1 MTSNWIDF
9 KELRSKLK
17 FIDVLNFY
25 KVEVKVKGDRAS
37 CICPLPG
44 HSVKEGK
51 RRASFSCH
59 LQKGVFQCFSCHAKG
74 NLIDF
79 GVFMDGGHPDDPGAF
94 RRTAVKLAQQFGI
107 HSNRGETSASS
118 PRLAR
123 GLSTSKAVEPGSGA
137 RGEKE
142 KAISVPPPTPAPDTP
157 PATSV
162 VSVIVNAP
170 LDFELKHLD
179 PDHPYLIDRG
189 FTPETIQR
197 FGLGWCGKGLMRNRI
212 AIPLHDP
219 DGKLVG
225 YAGRLVE
232 DAKVS
237 NDCPKYLLPG
247 ARERDGK
254 RYEFRKSHLL
264 YGLHH
269 LARKVNDLIVVE
281 GFPSVWWLHQH
292 GYGTAVALMGSS
304 VSTEQ
309 IDLMLGRL
317 TEEGRLWIFTDEDD
331 AGAECAKSLVCNM
344 ASRRWVKWIR
354 SGEEGK
360 QPTDFS
366 AGALAALLWQ
376 H

>member
-107 HSNRGETSASS
+107 QSERQKPNGERREKPKPSLV
-118 PRLAR
+118 PIPDPP
-123 GLSTSKAVEPGSGA
+123 STNPELP
-137 RGEKE
+137 
-142 KAISVPPPTPAPDTP
+142 
-157 PATSV
+157 
-162 VSVIVNAP
+162 VIVNAP

-189 FTPETIQR
+189 FTPETIRR
-197 FGLGWCGKGLMRNRI
+197 FGLGYCGKGLMRDRI
-212 AIPLHDP
+212 AIPLHDSQ
-219 DGKLVG
+219 GKLVG
-225 YAGRLVE
+225 YAGRLVDD
-232 DAKVS
+232 DAV
-237 NDCPKYLLPG
+237 DDEHPKYLFPG
-247 ARERDGK
+247 ARERDGA

-269 LARKVNDLIVVE
+269 LAPKVNDLIVVE
-281 GFPSVWWLHQH
+281 GFPSVWWLHQQ
-292 GYGTAVALMGSS
+292 GYGSAVALMGSS
-304 VSTEQ
+304 VSSEQ
-309 IDLMLGRL
+309 IDLMLDRV
-317 TEEGRLWIFTDEDD
+317 TEEGRIWTFMDEDD
-331 AGAECAKSLVCNM
+331 AGVECANSLLPNV

-354 SGEEGK
+354 SGESGK

-366 AGALAALLWQ
+366 APELAALLWQ
-376 H
+376 L